1 MVSETREIEVLVTEE
16 LSVAIARGK
25 EKKIELDQEKKIL
38 VGAKYCSDTIKKFY
52 HTGDLKV

>member
-1 MVSETREIEVLVTEE
+1 MVSETREIEVLVREE
-16 LSVAIARGK
+16 LSEAIARGK
-25 EKKIELDQEKKIL
+25 GKIELDQEEKKTL